1 MIHAMHGEK
10 EMNTKTLTI
19 TLTSLLILGT
29 GSAFACEYKAGE
41 TKFLDYANCRYGE
54 DSVQAVK
61 LSEDSNW
68 EECIYHVE
76 AFTPAKLLAVTM
88 QKDGKEMVSINDR
101 SKIGN
106 PCYMTKQRCDAALKA
121 SGQ

>member
-1 MIHAMHGEK
+1 MQCMER
-10 EMNTKTLTI
+10 EMNTKALTT

-68 EECIYHVE
+68 EACIYLVQ

-121 SGQ
+121 SEQ

>member
-10 EMNTKTLTI
+10 EMNTKALTI

-121 SGQ
+121 SEQ

>member
-1 MIHAMHGEK
+1 
-10 EMNTKTLTI
+10 MNRKALTFA
-19 TLTSLLILGT
+19 LTSFLISATGT
-29 GSAFACEYKAGE
+29 AYACEYKAGE

-54 DSVQAVK
+54 DSVQVVQ

-68 EECIYHVE
+68 EECIYFMQ

-88 QKDGKEMVSINDR
+88 QKDGKEVLSINDR

-106 PCYMTKQRCDAALKA
+106 PCYMTKKYCDAALKA
-121 SGQ
+121 SGT